1 MADAQLRIVEP
12 GEIPSFLTDPVDAET
27 LRAADRIVQDVRNGG
42 EDALRRYAEK
52 FGEIESS
59 MPLLRGKSE
68 MKEAFDEL
76 PEKEQQLLDRTAGRI
91 MRFAEAQLSALKEIS
106 IDIPGGKAGHSIAPV
121 DIAGCY
127 APGGGF
133 PLPSSV
139 LMTAITA
146 RAAGVRTVIVA
157 SPNPTRVTLAAAHAA
172 GADNVLILG
181 GAHAIAAMAYG
192 VGVPRCDVIVGPGSK
207 WVTAAK
213 KIVSGNVA
221 IDMLAGPSELAII
234 ADDTADPAT
243 VAADLLAQAEHGFDS
258 IPVLITESRELIAK
272 VNREIRNQL
281 ADLPTSETASAS
293 IAKGCAVLVDSMDEA
308 IAVSDAI
315 ASEHLEI
322 ITANADEVAKRVR
335 HFGAVFIGGGSA
347 EVLGD
352 YGAGPNHTL
361 PTGGTARFTG
371 GLSVFHFLRI
381 RTWMRIDNLTA
392 ARELV
397 EDARDLARH
406 EFLEGHARS
415 ALRRLV

>member
-12 GEIPSFLTDPVDAET
+12 GEIPSLLFDPVDAET
-27 LRAADRIVQDVRNGG
+27 LRAAEKIVHDVREGG
-42 EDALRRYAEK
+42 EEALRRYAEK
-52 FGEIESS
+52 FGEIDNA
-59 MPLLRGKSE
+59 MPLLRSREELKT
-68 MKEAFDEL
+68 AFDEL

-91 MRFAEAQLSALKEIS
+91 MRFAEAQLSALREIT

-146 RAAGVRTVIVA
+146 RAAGVKTVLVA
-157 SPNPTRVTLAAAHAA
+157 SPNPTRVTLASAHAA
-172 GADNVLILG
+172 GADSVLILG

-213 KIVSGNVA
+213 KIVSGSVA

-243 VAADLLAQAEHGFDS
+243 IAADLLAQAEHGYDS
-258 IPVLITESRELIAK
+258 VPILITESRELIAK
-272 VNREIRNQL
+272 VNREIKTQL
-281 ADLPTSETASAS
+281 ADLPTAETASAS
-293 IAKGCAVLVDSMDEA
+293 IAKGCAVLVESMDEA

-322 ITANADEVAKRVR
+322 ITTNADDIAKRVR
-335 HFGAVFIGGGSA
+335 HYGAVFIGGGSA

-381 RTWMRIDNLTA
+381 RTWMRIDNLAA

-415 ALRRLV
+415 ALRRLT